1 MYCYRINA
9 TMISIE
15 AYNSLNIYTF
25 LSKNINKVNV
35 IIKPK
40 LMTLSK

>member
-1 MYCYRINA
+1 
-9 TMISIE
+9 MISIE